1 MKLAPTRRRHPD
13 LNPLRGLGPQSGP
26 SLSQSNIGSSIS
38 KEKNQPYV
46 LVLFFGGATQI

>member
-26 SLSQSNIGSSIS
+26 SLGQSNIGSDIS
-38 KEKNQPYV
+38 KEKNQPV
-46 LVLFFGGATQI
+46 GLVLFFGGATQI

>member
-13 LNPLRGLGPQSGP
+13 LNPLRGLGPRCEP
-26 SLSQSNIGSSIS
+26 SLSQLNIGSDIS
-38 KEKNQPYV
+38 KEKNQPYG